1 MTQHSSCRL
10 TWYKFAARSRPYWT
24 WKDYVEI
31 VVKNVHRWTRFGKI
45 ILLWQKGAKF
55 FCFKW
60 FCSITQ
66 VSNKFFINIVEPFT
80 VVDWKLLSLS
90 TIRVQILQT
99 LKLFFNFVPRYEK
112 KPWVVH
118 SNRLKDCTFLK
129 FLKSTLPVFGSQIG
143 TRGPSPKPKVFRS
156 PSFSHLTI
164 TGKVKP

>member
-1 MTQHSSCRL
+1 MDQIWQNYFTLAKRCQ
-10 TWYKFAARSRPYWT
+10 
-24 WKDYVEI
+24 V
-31 VVKNVHRWTRFGKI
+31 
-45 ILLWQKGAKF
+45 LLWKVNFQVGHLR
-55 FCFKW
+55 CFKW

-80 VVDWKLLSLS
+80 VVDWKLLSSS